1 MKHIA
6 AYALLVL
13 GGKDKPSAAD
23 VEKVLTA
30 AGLKGDEGKV
40 AELVDKLKDKA
51 FHEIVGEGLAKMSS
65 MGTAAPSQSAG
76 AADTKQEAK
85 KEEVVEEEDFT
96 YDHPQLLGEDHDMP
110 PEKLQLVTLIHKAKG
125 SREGGLFK

>member
-51 FHEIVGEGLAKMSS
+51 FHEIVGEGLAKMST
-65 MGTAAPSQSAG
+65 MGTAAPAKSAG

-85 KEEVVEEEDFT
+85 KEEVVEEE
-96 YDHPQLLGEDHDMP
+96 EDDA
-110 PEKLQLVTLIHKAKG
+110 IDGAFD
-125 SREGGLFK
+125 LF